1 MRRGEIWRY
10 SPVTARPQPTLR
22 IIVAAQA
29 LLDTDP
35 QPSVVVTVPIVET
48 DDPESLLAP
57 RISGHGWA
65 VATLIERTL
74 VSRFV
79 EQVGIATADEL
90 LAVDVALRA
99 SLDL

>member
-10 SPVTARPQPTLR
+10 TPVTARPQPTLR

-29 LLDTDP
+29 LLDADP
-35 QPSVVVTVPIVET
+35 LPSVVVTLPIVET
-48 DDPESLLAP
+48 DPESLLAP
-57 RISGHGWA
+57 RISAGGWA

-79 EQVGIATADEL
+79 EQVGVATADEL